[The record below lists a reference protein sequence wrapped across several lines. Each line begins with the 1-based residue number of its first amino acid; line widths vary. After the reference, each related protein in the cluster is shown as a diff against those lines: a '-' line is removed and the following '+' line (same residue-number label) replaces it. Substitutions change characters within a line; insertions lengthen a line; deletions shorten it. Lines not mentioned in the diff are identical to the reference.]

1 MILKKTSI
9 FFRKI
14 HYTPFAGI
22 LSKKSLTYTYLEVAL
37 EYQMNPFPE
46 SISFSSTPRVQSV
59 EEDTSEFTLSCLVS
73 GNPKPTVTWNV
84 KGHIVRPE
92 SSSEVSMGR
101 KRKYEA
107 VEGGLIIRNVT
118 KADQGSYKCKA
129 RQLENGVTDFK
140 DIVLQLKVQRESFQ
154 KSHSSSN
161 KFL

>member
-1 MILKKTSI
+1 
-9 FFRKI
+9 
-14 HYTPFAGI
+14 
-22 LSKKSLTYTYLEVAL
+22 
-37 EYQMNPFPE
+37 
-46 SISFSSTPRVQSV
+46 
-59 EEDTSEFTLSCLVS
+59 
-73 GNPKPTVTWNV
+73 
-84 KGHIVRPE
+84 
-92 SSSEVSMGR
+92 MGR

>member
-1 MILKKTSI
+1 
-9 FFRKI
+9 
-14 HYTPFAGI
+14 
-22 LSKKSLTYTYLEVAL
+22 
-37 EYQMNPFPE
+37 MNPFPE

-154 KSHSSSN
+154 KSLSSKSSRN
-161 KFL
+161 DMNLI